1 VKEKK
6 RAVLVAFSVKS
17 RMFEGHYERNKIFR
31 GLYGWKQMVR
41 KEIIVGEKHKPKEKV
56 YTYRREG
63 LLDEIPHEKVDQ
75 SSFIVPENKFD
86 KIEKFMKEW
95 RNKVMWK
102 AFKVLLE
109 DEDIFDEEEPEE
121 ESEEEEVEE

>member
-1 VKEKK
+1 VKEKRK
-6 RAVLVAFSVKS
+6 AVLVAFSVKS
-17 RMFEGHYERNKIFR
+17 GMFEGHYERNKFFR

-41 KEIIVGEKHKPKEKV
+41 REIIVGEKHKTKEKV

-63 LLDEIPHEKVDQ
+63 LLDEIPHERVDQ
-75 SSFIVPENKFD
+75 SSFIVPEDEFN
-86 KIEKFMKEW
+86 KIEKFMKGW

-109 DEDIFDEEEPEE
+109 DKDIFEEEEEPEE
-121 ESEEEEVEE
+121 ETEEEEEV